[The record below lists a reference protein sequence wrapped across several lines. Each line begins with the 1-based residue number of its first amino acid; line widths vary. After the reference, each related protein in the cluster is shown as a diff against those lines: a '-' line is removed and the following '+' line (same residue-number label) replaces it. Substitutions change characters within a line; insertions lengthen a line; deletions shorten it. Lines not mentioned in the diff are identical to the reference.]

1 MDQRAADIAPK
12 IPFDEIIRA
21 LSSELLV
28 ARVTRPTPLTPEE
41 AHTLAAMMVFN
52 SSAQYSKLP
61 IELHSYLLAY
71 HLGVGHYFGFSAP
84 RQVPMVVHIEH
95 PTPDAADQAS
105 GPKEPRYSVSFDYNP
120 TGHFSTY
127 TAIGNINPATA
138 FVGPTP
144 QPSAPPPGLQRKLS
158 ENDDLS
164 NIDMEDDDDEH
175 TVSDAT
181 WKQRFMKLRTQMQKK
196 DRALSQYK
204 RKIVESVM
212 ADI

>member
-1 MDQRAADIAPK
+1 
-12 IPFDEIIRA
+12 
-21 LSSELLV
+21 
-28 ARVTRPTPLTPEE
+28 
-41 AHTLAAMMVFN
+41 MMVFN

-71 HLGVGHYFGFSAP
+71 NLGVGHYFGFSAP

-95 PTPDAADQAS
+95 PTPGADDQAPN
-105 GPKEPRYSVSFDYNP
+105 PKEPRYSVSFDHNP
-120 TGHFSTY
+120 SGHFSIH
-127 TAIGNINPATA
+127 TAIGNVNPAIA
-138 FVGPTP
+138 FVGPPP
-144 QPSAPPPGLQRKLS
+144 QPPAPPPDPQSKLS

-164 NIDMEDDDDEH
+164 NIDMEDDDVDH
-175 TVSDAT
+175 AASDAT
-181 WKQRFMKLRTQMQKK
+181 WKQRFMKLRSQMQRK

>member
-1 MDQRAADIAPK
+1 
-12 IPFDEIIRA
+12 
-21 LSSELLV
+21 
-28 ARVTRPTPLTPEE
+28 
-41 AHTLAAMMVFN
+41 
-52 SSAQYSKLP
+52 
-61 IELHSYLLAY
+61 
-71 HLGVGHYFGFSAP
+71 
-84 RQVPMVVHIEH
+84 MVVHVEH
-95 PTPDAADQAS
+95 PTPDTGDQTS

-127 TAIGNINPATA
+127 TAIGNINPAIA

-144 QPSAPPPGLQRKLS
+144 QPPAPPPDLQRKLS

-175 TVSDAT
+175 PVSDAT
-181 WKQRFMKLRTQMQKK
+181 WKQRFMKLRSQMQKK